1 MIPVRQIQKH
11 HSDTSGK
18 ILVLICRYM
27 TAEKTA
33 FVLIPKSWVFLFF
46 FLQIIITKSPRVIAR
61 LQQKKKKKKKGKTP
75 VSLMFFVCHSKLK
88 WKQDS
93 VRCQQKRMSN
103 ADVEVFFFNT
113 LLELLLL
120 CGSVLQR
127 KCLEKSTVALF
138 STNGGHKERCG
149 KYNWFHCTRY
159 TIFFYCFMP
168 PKKYC
173 LQD

>member
-18 ILVLICRYM
+18 ILVLICRYT
-27 TAEKTA
+27 TAEKN
-33 FVLIPKSWVFLFF
+33 VLCFNPKILGVSFF
-46 FLQIIITKSPRVIAR
+46 FQIIITKSPRVIAR
-61 LQQKKKKKKKGKTP
+61 LQKTP

-88 WKQDS
+88 WKQES
-93 VRCQQKRMSN
+93 VWCQQKRMSN
-103 ADVEVFFFNT
+103 ADAEVFFNT
-113 LLELLLL
+113 VLELLLL

-149 KYNWFHCTRY
+149 KYDWLHCTRY
-159 TIFFYCFMP
+159 TILFYCFM
-168 PKKYC
+168 
-173 LQD
+173 